1 MQARRAAM
9 DALMM
14 LRSACALLALAAVG
28 GIGMAAIR
36 FGKGHNPPAA
46 FAMAH
51 GLLAAAGATLLA
63 YAAFTS
69 VVPATAWLALA
80 LLLGAGLY
88 DVEETT
94 ASGETISDTDV
105 GWIFGVS
112 LNLNAFRN
120 LRKAL
125 AEFAAPGP

>member
-1 MQARRAAM
+1 M
-9 DALMM
+9 DTITM
-14 LRSACALLALAAVG
+14 LRTACALLALAALG

-69 VVPATAWLALA
+69 VVPTTAWLALA
-80 LLLGAGLY
+80 LLVGAAGLGAY
-88 DVEETT
+88 
-94 ASGETISDTDV
+94 
-105 GWIFGVS
+105 
-112 LNLNAFRN
+112 LNLAYQWRQRPIPGGMMMVHAGIAVAGFIALLLAAF
-120 LRKAL
+120 
-125 AEFAAPGP
+125 G

>member
-80 LLLGAGLY
+80 LLLGAAALGAY
-88 DVEETT
+88 
-94 ASGETISDTDV
+94 
-105 GWIFGVS
+105 
-112 LNLNAFRN
+112 LNLAYQWRQRQIPGGLVVLHAGVAVAGFASLLLAAF
-120 LRKAL
+120 
-125 AEFAAPGP
+125 G